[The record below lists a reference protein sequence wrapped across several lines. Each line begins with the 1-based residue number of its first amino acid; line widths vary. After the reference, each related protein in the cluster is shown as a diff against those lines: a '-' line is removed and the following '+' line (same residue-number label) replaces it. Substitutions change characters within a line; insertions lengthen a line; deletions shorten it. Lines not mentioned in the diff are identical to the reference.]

1 MRNSGS
7 LPGKETVQ
15 LYVGDEECS
24 LLRPKK
30 ELKGFRK
37 IALAPGEEKTVTF
50 TLKADA
56 LKFFDDRKQDW
67 VAEPGKFKAYIG
79 ASSAD
84 LRGEVTFTYE

>member
-1 MRNSGS
+1 MKKIIIYCLAVAAALS
-7 LPGKETVQ
+7 LPSCEIHPLITGV
-15 LYVGDEECS
+15 
-24 LLRPKK
+24 
-30 ELKGFRK
+30 
-37 IALAPGEEKTVTF
+37 TVTF